1 MKRFALLLLLSALLF
16 LLPACSSAVPA
27 DAPAI
32 DAAAVSFDAEV
43 YYARDGRMRFLY
55 DPTVDMLSAMEGYDM
70 AALYSGTVYSM
81 VVQYTEGTVSRKDA
95 DTAIQAEFTADGVM
109 TVSSK
114 TEAVTVSGH
123 TFRRAEITASD
134 GSHGAVLYG
143 STDTGFGKIYYLLS
157 PSATDADAAHVNE
170 LLSTVSFTEF
180 ESDDGDDDVKIYI
193 E

>member
-1 MKRFALLLLLSALLF
+1 MKRFMLLLVLTLTVFTFA
-16 LLPACSSAVPA
+16 ACSAQTPT

-55 DPTVDMLSAMEGYDM
+55 DPQVDMLSAMEGYDM

-81 VVQYTEGTVSRKDA
+81 VVQYTEGTVSRADA
-95 DTAIQAEFTADGVM
+95 DSAVQTEFTADGVM
-109 TVSSK
+109 AVSKK

-123 TFRRAEITASD
+123 TFRRAEITAAD

-157 PSATDADAAHVNE
+157 PTATDADAAHVAE
-170 LLSTVSFTEF
+170 ILSTVTFTEF
-180 ESDDGDDDVKIYI
+180 ESSDSDEDIKIYI

>member
-1 MKRFALLLLLSALLF
+1 MKRFLLLLVLTLTVVSLA
-16 LLPACSSAVPA
+16 ACSAKTPA

-32 DAAAVSFDAEV
+32 DASAVTFDAEV
-43 YYARDGRMRFLY
+43 FYARDGRMRFLY
-55 DPTVDMLSAMEGYDM
+55 DPQTDMLSAMEGYDM

-95 DTAIQAEFTADGVM
+95 DSAVKAEFSADGVM
-109 TVSSK
+109 EVSKK

-123 TFRRAEITASD
+123 TFRKAEITAAD

-157 PSATDADAAHVNE
+157 PTATEADAAHINE
-170 LLSTVSFTEF
+170 ILSTVAFTEF
-180 ESDDGDDDVKIYI
+180 ESPDEDDDVKIYV

>member
-1 MKRFALLLLLSALLF
+1 MKRFILLLVLTLTVVCFA
-16 LLPACSSAVPA
+16 ACSAKTPT

-32 DAAAVSFDAEV
+32 DAAALSFDAEV

-55 DPTVDMLSAMEGYDM
+55 DPAVDMLSAMEGYDM

-81 VVQYTEGTVSRKDA
+81 VIQYTEGTVSRKDA
-95 DTAIQAEFTADGVM
+95 DAQVKAEFTADGVM
-109 TVSSK
+109 EVSSK

-134 GSHGAVLYG
+134 GSRGAVLYG

-157 PSATDADAAHVNE
+157 PTATDAESAHVNE
-170 LLSTVSFTEF
+170 ILSTVTFAEF
-180 ESDDGDDDVKIYI
+180 ESGDGDDGVKIYI

>member
-1 MKRFALLLLLSALLF
+1 MKRFILLLVLTLTVVCF
-16 LLPACSSAVPA
+16 TACTAKTPA

-32 DAAAVSFDAEV
+32 DASAVSFDAEV

-55 DPTVDMLSAMEGYDM
+55 DPQTDMLSAMEGYDM

-95 DTAIQAEFTADGVM
+95 DSAVQAEFTSDGVM
-109 TVSSK
+109 AVSKK

-123 TFRRAEITASD
+123 TFRQAEITAAD

-157 PSATDADAAHVNE
+157 PSATEADAAHVNE
-170 LLSTVSFTEF
+170 ILSTVTFTEF
-180 ESDDGDDDVKIYI
+180 ESSDEDDDVKIYI

>member
-1 MKRFALLLLLSALLF
+1 MKRFLLLLVLTLTVVSLT
-16 LLPACSSAVPA
+16 ACSAKTPA

-32 DAAAVSFDAEV
+32 DASAVSFDAEV

-55 DPTVDMLSAMEGYDM
+55 DPQTDMLSAMEGYDM

-95 DTAIQAEFTADGVM
+95 DSAVQAEFSADGVM
-109 TVSSK
+109 EVSKK

-123 TFRRAEITASD
+123 TFRKAEITAAD

-157 PSATDADAAHVNE
+157 PTATEADAAHVNE
-170 LLSTVSFTEF
+170 ILSTVAFTEF
-180 ESDDGDDDVKIYI
+180 ESSDEDDDVKIYV

>member
-1 MKRFALLLLLSALLF
+1 MKRFILLLVLTLTVICFA
-16 LLPACSSAVPA
+16 ACSAQTPT

-32 DAAAVSFDAEV
+32 DASAVSFDAEV

-55 DPTVDMLSAMEGYDM
+55 DPDTDMLSAMEGYDM
-70 AALYSGTVYSM
+70 AAIYSGTVYSM

-95 DTAIQAEFTADGVM
+95 DAAVKSEFTADGVM
-109 TVSSK
+109 EVSSK
-114 TEAVTVSGH
+114 TSSVTVSGH
-123 TFRRAEITASD
+123 PFRCAEITAAD

-157 PSATDADAAHVNE
+157 PTATDADAAHVNE
-170 LLSTVSFTEF
+170 ILSTVTFAEF
-180 ESDDGDDDVKIYI
+180 ETDDGEEDIKIYI

>member
-1 MKRFALLLLLSALLF
+1 MKRLILPLILILTVFCFA
-16 LLPACSSAVPA
+16 ACETTTPT

-32 DAAAVSFDAEV
+32 DASAVPFDAEV
-43 YYARDGRMRFLY
+43 YYARDGRIRFLY
-55 DPTVDMLSAMEGYDM
+55 DPAVDMLSAPEGYDM
-70 AALYSGTVYSM
+70 AALYSGTVYSL
-81 VVQYTEGTVSRKDA
+81 VVQYTEGTVSRSDA
-95 DTAIQAEFTADGVM
+95 DDAVQEEFTSDGVM
-109 TVSSK
+109 SVSKK

-157 PSATDADAAHVNE
+157 PTAADADTAHVE
-170 LLSTVSFTEF
+170 EILSTVTFTEF
-180 ESDDGDDDVKIYI
+180 ESSDENEDVKIYI

>member
-1 MKRFALLLLLSALLF
+1 MKRLIPLFVLLLTVF
-16 LLPACSSAVPA
+16 CFTACDAKTPT

-32 DAAAVSFDAEV
+32 DAAAVSFDAEL

-55 DPTVDMLSAMEGYDM
+55 DPQVDMLSAMEGYDM
-70 AALYSGTVYSM
+70 AALYSGSVYSL
-81 VVQYTEGTVSRKDA
+81 VIQYTEGTVSRSDA
-95 DTAIQAEFTADGVM
+95 DSTVQAEFTADGVM
-109 TVSSK
+109 EISKK

-123 TFRRAEITASD
+123 TFRQAEITATD

-157 PSATDADAAHVNE
+157 PTATDADAAHIAE
-170 LLSTVSFTEF
+170 ILSTVAFTEF
-180 ESDDGDDDVKIYI
+180 ESSDDDEDVKIYV

>member
-1 MKRFALLLLLSALLF
+1 MKRFLLLLVLTLTVVSFA
-16 LLPACSSAVPA
+16 ACSAKTPA

-32 DAAAVSFDAEV
+32 DASAVSFDAEV

-55 DPTVDMLSAMEGYDM
+55 DPQTDMLSAMEGYDM

-95 DTAIQAEFTADGVM
+95 DSAVQAEFTADGVM
-109 TVSSK
+109 EVSKK

-123 TFRRAEITASD
+123 TFRKAEITAAD

-157 PSATDADAAHVNE
+157 PTATEADAAHVNE
-170 LLSTVSFTEF
+170 ILSTVAFTEF
-180 ESDDGDDDVKIYI
+180 ESSDEDDDVKIYV